1 MNIVINIS
9 TAITPQVS
17 KLGGMSIFLLYELNP
32 PLCWSEVLIGYG
44 SALNTLIYLGS
55 FAGVSLLS
63 RWLTDAHITLLGLL
77 SVATG
82 FFMASFANTT
92 LLMFLGK

>member
-1 MNIVINIS
+1 
-9 TAITPQVS
+9 
-17 KLGGMSIFLLYELNP
+17 MSIFLLYELNP

-44 SALNTLIYLGS
+44 SALNTLIYLSS

-63 RWLTDAHITLLGLL
+63 RWLPDAHITLLGLL

-82 FFMASFANTT
+82 FFMATFAKTT
-92 LLMFLGK
+92 LLMFLGELKKLVRENGDGWMDG